1 MKRFRFLRKLS
12 NSNEKPFIAVL
23 ALAAAGFFSSNETTS
38 SRTSILVSLPDPDPL
53 KDRLVRSAADQ
64 SQVYIFPSC
73 FARRI
78 GLDSPGNVKKEG
90 SGEDDDDGEKKHK
103 CCNCFGRDTI
113 ANAAATVGPAV
124 VNFSVSRSF
133 HGLSAGRSIGSGT
146 IKDADG
152 TILTCAHVVDFQGLR
167 ISSKGKIKS
176 TTPLPTAKLG
186 TSNKRLRP
194 GDWVVAMGCPLSLQN
209 TITAGIVSCVDRKS
223 SDLGLGG
230 MRREYLQT
238 DCAINA

>member
-12 NSNEKPFIAVL
+12 NSNEKSFIAVL
-23 ALAAAGFFSSNETTS
+23 ALAAAGFFSSNETTC

-53 KDRLVRSAADQ
+53 KDRLVRPAADQ
-64 SQVYIFPSC
+64 SQVYMFPSC

-113 ANAAATVGPAV
+113 ANAAATVGPAYLSIKELSRIERWKELEYFVKRKGYVTLQDGRVFEGTV
-124 VNFSVSRSF
+124 VN
-133 HGLSAGRSIGSGT
+133 
-146 IKDADG
+146 ADLHSD
-152 TILTCAHVVDFQGLR
+152 IAIV
-167 ISSKGKIKS
+167 KIKS

-186 TSNKRLRP
+186 TSN
-194 GDWVVAMGCPLSLQN
+194 
-209 TITAGIVSCVDRKS
+209 
-223 SDLGLGG
+223 
-230 MRREYLQT
+230 
-238 DCAINA
+238 

>member
-124 VNFSVSRSF
+124 VNISVSRSF

>member
-1 MKRFRFLRKLS
+1 M
-12 NSNEKPFIAVL
+12 
-23 ALAAAGFFSSNETTS
+23 
-38 SRTSILVSLPDPDPL
+38 
-53 KDRLVRSAADQ
+53 
-64 SQVYIFPSC
+64 FPSC

-78 GLDSPGNVKKEG
+78 GLDSPGNVRKEG

-124 VNFSVSRSF
+124 VNISVSRSF
-133 HGLSAGRSIGSGT
+133 HGLRAGRSIGSGT

-152 TILTCAHVVDFQGLR
+152 TILTCAHVVDFQGLS

-176 TTPLPTAKLG
+176 TTLLPTAKLG

-194 GDWVVAMGCPLSLQN
+194 GDWVVAMGCLQN
-209 TITAGIVSCVDRKS
+209 TITAGIEILE
-223 SDLGLGG
+223 DL
-230 MRREYLQT
+230 
-238 DCAINA
+238 

>member
-124 VNFSVSRSF
+124 VNISVSRSF

-167 ISSKGKIKS
+167 ISSKGK
-176 TTPLPTAKLG
+176 
-186 TSNKRLRP
+186 
-194 GDWVVAMGCPLSLQN
+194 VM
-209 TITAGIVSCVDRKS
+209 
-223 SDLGLGG
+223 
-230 MRREYLQT
+230 
-238 DCAINA
+238 